1 MTQSFLSRVIES
13 FHDHNQSTD
22 RLDSASVAWDREI
35 ISKHTAKTSPLP
47 FPRPHSG
54 FGLNAVKQLTA
65 IPPVFDLRLATA
77 NSVQILISLSLS
89 FSGERSES
97 RRRTSRSRRKLN
109 LLRQKVQK
117 TLAEMKRTEGE
128 REVERE
134 NLHLCERIWWNNK
147 QKKLKNK
154 GGGEGCS

>member
-77 NSVQILISLSLS
+77 NSVQILISLSLFLWRALGIS
-89 FSGERSES
+89 PENLTFSLETEFIETEGSENS
-97 RRRTSRSRRKLN
+97 SGDEENRRRERGRERKFAL
-109 LLRQKVQK
+109 V
-117 TLAEMKRTEGE
+117 
-128 REVERE
+128 RE
-134 NLHLCERIWWNNK
+134 NLME
-147 QKKLKNK
+147 
-154 GGGEGCS
+154 